1 MSTVH
6 RTSPVTTTHQHYE
19 SLDGQ
24 PRPAAS
30 DSAYGTASN
39 AGPTQTSGAANMT
52 TQPEA
57 QMGGGRGE
65 DDYGQEGISQAS
77 SNTRLF
83 NQFMQADEQREVVM
97 GRASFFN
104 PETDDLSRFLNM
116 DSQ

>member
-1 MSTVH
+1 MSTVR

-19 SLDGQ
+19 SLGGQ

-39 AGPTQTSGAANMT
+39 AGPTQTGGTANMT
-52 TQPEA
+52 TLPGGQVGA
-57 QMGGGRGE
+57 GGGE
-65 DDYGQEGISQAS
+65 DGYGQEGISQES
-77 SNTRLF
+77 SNTRLM
-83 NQFMQADEQREVVM
+83 NQYMQAEQQREEVM

-104 PETDDLSRFLNM
+104 PETDDLSNFLNM

>member
-6 RTSPVTTTHQHYE
+6 RTSPVTTTHHHYE

-39 AGPTQTSGAANMT
+39 AGPTQSGGAANMAA
-52 TQPEA
+52 QPGI
-57 QMGGGRGE
+57 QMGSGGE
-65 DDYGQEGISQAS
+65 DDYGQEGVSQAS
-77 SNTRLF
+77 SNTRLI
-83 NQFMQADEQREVVM
+83 NEFMQAEEQREAVM
-97 GRASFFN
+97 SRASFFN
-104 PETDDLSRFLNM
+104 TDTDISNFLNM